1 MLEMNRLWFIQAEF
15 MQIYDMQ
22 DEVVTALATILDDL
36 DIGEVQ
42 DLIE

>member
-1 MLEMNRLWFIQAEF
+1 MLEMNRLQFIQAEF

-22 DEVVTALATILDDL
+22 DKVVTTLATILDDL